1 MSEQHRPSRVVI
13 VGGGFAGIFA
23 ARALRGGP
31 FSVTV
36 GSPGT
41 ELEFAL

>member
-1 MSEQHRPSRVVI
+1 MDIQEFPDAQPVPPEVREQLLESFI
-13 VGGGFAGIFA
+13 A
-23 ARALRGGP
+23 AVSLTL
-31 FSVTV
+31 TV

>member
-1 MSEQHRPSRVVI
+1 MDRRLLTVLGMSVVLAL
-13 VGGGFAGIFA
+13 VVAAIF
-23 ARALRGGP
+23 L
-31 FSVTV
+31 

>member
-1 MSEQHRPSRVVI
+1 MIGRLETVI
-13 VGGGFAGIFA
+13 LYGNATYGRDVYEPLVHA
-23 ARALRGGP
+23 
-31 FSVTV
+31 TV